1 MTHLRQSVVGSYG
14 GHLCCHSCHYQKT
27 FDASKKNSL
36 ARYRGVRS
44 LSSRTSR
51 RHFCRASVT
60 DKPVH
65 APSASIEYGQVTI
78 TFRVYKCCEFGSGVC
93 VVGNLPGLGQWDA
106 EQSLSLEWN
115 DGHVWTGH
123 VHVPLDR
130 LLSVSP
136 GVEYKYVVRSHEA
149 MGGVEWMPGEN
160 LHIPQVEYGT
170 TALTVHDTWGIGYR
184 EIQVERLAEERMQE
198 MIRQEERTTR
208 KALDGMVTNAIREL
222 SETATYC
229 ERILNST
236 DDIACDIVLD
246 ADREL
251 AACSN
256 RATQL
261 LRANNALFYLDSV

>member
-1 MTHLRQSVVGSYG
+1 MTHLRQSVYGSYG
-14 GHLCCHSCHYQKT
+14 GHLCYQSLYYRT
-27 FDASKKNSL
+27 LDSLKKNFNS
-36 ARYRGVRS
+36 RYRGARS
-44 LSSRTSR
+44 WVSRTSR

-60 DKPVH
+60 DKPIH
-65 APSASIEYGQVTI
+65 APSASVEYGQVTI

-149 MGGVEWMPGEN
+149 MGGVEWMPGDN

-236 DDIACDIVLD
+236 DDIACDIVLN

-256 RATQL
+256 KATQL
-261 LRANNALFYLDSV
+261 LRANNALYYLDGV